1 MVGGITDN
9 PSTEQDTMNTIRY
22 AALAL
27 VASAVAAC
35 SNEPTAPRMAATSAP
50 AFSTGVSSP
59 NTPVNSS
66 FVIYVGGTTY
76 YAGSGLSRN
85 GKGQCRTHSD
95 GTVGWYWVPGN
106 YTAGG
111 SNGRG
116 GGASGGDQEVGPNHE
131 QCRFVS
137 GGYTVTVSF
146 NEVATYVKSPSGNFA
161 LNFNPYCVP
170 NADPSLPPTCYSR
183 YVHYQSQQDFTQ
195 GDGVLHGVG
204 VRSDNQSTSHWSI
217 DLSQIHSSSNLIGD
231 PPRSLLVTAHCDDG
245 TYPDSPA
252 AVTW

>member
-1 MVGGITDN
+1 LVGGITDN
-9 PSTEQDTMNTIRY
+9 PSTEQDTMITTRY

-27 VASAVAAC
+27 IASAVAAC
-35 SNEPTAPRMAATSAP
+35 SNEPTAPKMAATPAP
-50 AFSTGVSSP
+50 AFSTVASP
-59 NTPVNSS
+59 NTPVNSN

-76 YAGSGLSRN
+76 YAGSGPSRN

-137 GGYTVTVSF
+137 GGYTVTVNF

-161 LNFNPYCVP
+161 LNFDPYCVP
-170 NADPSLPPTCYSR
+170 NADQSLPPTCYSR
-183 YVHYQSQQDFTQ
+183 YVHYQFTKDSTQ
-195 GDGVLHGVG
+195 GDGVLHGIG

-231 PPRSLLVTAHCDDG
+231 PPRSLLVIAHCDDG

-252 AVTW
+252 TVSW